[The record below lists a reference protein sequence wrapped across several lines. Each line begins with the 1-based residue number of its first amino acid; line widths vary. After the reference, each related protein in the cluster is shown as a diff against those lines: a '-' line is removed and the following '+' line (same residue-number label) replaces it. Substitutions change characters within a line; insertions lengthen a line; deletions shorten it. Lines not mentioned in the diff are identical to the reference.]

1 MRTSD
6 SSVQITTTRIRA
18 RGSAISSFFNWM
30 CVFAVVE
37 MTPPAIAN
45 INWRVFIIF
54 AIFNALW
61 VPLVYIFF
69 PETKG
74 LELEDVDHIFE
85 KGGITGG
92 VWSSPG
98 GRTVERRRTARDVE
112 VLQEN
117 EKEVDEVRIDAGGK
131 KE

>member
-1 MRTSD
+1 M
-6 SSVQITTTRIRA
+6 
-18 RGSAISSFFNWM
+18 
-30 CVFAVVE
+30 FAVVE

-45 INWRVFIIF
+45 ISWRVFIIF

-98 GRTVERRRTARDVE
+98 GRTVERRRIVRDVE
-112 VLQEN
+112 ETQEN
-117 EKEVDEVRIDAGGK
+117 EKNAIDVHVEDKGSKGD
-131 KE
+131 

>member
-1 MRTSD
+1 
-6 SSVQITTTRIRA
+6 
-18 RGSAISSFFNWM
+18 M

-45 INWRVFIIF
+45 IGWRVFVIF

-61 VPLVYIFF
+61 VPLVYAFF

-85 KGGITGG
+85 KGGFTGG

-98 GRTVERRRTARDVE
+98 GRTVERKRIARDVE
-112 VLQEN
+112 ERKVKGEGEPEEEGEKGEKGK
-117 EKEVDEVRIDAGGK
+117 EKEEGLAADVRIEDT
-131 KE
+131 KEQAEETKADD

>member
-1 MRTSD
+1 
-6 SSVQITTTRIRA
+6 
-18 RGSAISSFFNWM
+18 M

-45 INWRVFIIF
+45 IGWRVFVIF

-61 VPLVYIFF
+61 VPLVYAFF

-85 KGGITGG
+85 KGGVTGG

-98 GRTVERRRTARDVE
+98 GRTVERRRIARDVE
-112 VLQEN
+112 SAERGRKITESKEGAVDVHIEYGK
-117 EKEVDEVRIDAGGK
+117 EKDD
-131 KE
+131 

>member
-1 MRTSD
+1 
-6 SSVQITTTRIRA
+6 
-18 RGSAISSFFNWM
+18 M

-45 INWRVFIIF
+45 IGWRVFVIF
-54 AIFNALW
+54 AVFNALW
-61 VPLVYIFF
+61 VPLVYAFF
-69 PETKG
+69 PETRG

-98 GRTVERRRTARDVE
+98 GRTVERRRIARDVE
-112 VLQEN
+112 ERKAKGEGEGQTGGEKGN
-117 EKEVDEVRIDAGGK
+117 EKGQGMTDVRIEDAKVQAAAEGAKDDAGDD
-131 KE
+131 

>member
-1 MRTSD
+1 
-6 SSVQITTTRIRA
+6 
-18 RGSAISSFFNWM
+18 M

-45 INWRVFIIF
+45 IGWRVFVIF
-54 AIFNALW
+54 AVFNALW
-61 VPLVYIFF
+61 VPLVYAFF
-69 PETKG
+69 PETRG

-98 GRTVERRRTARDVE
+98 GRTVERRRIARDVE
-112 VLQEN
+112 ERKAKGEGEGQTGGEKGN
-117 EKEVDEVRIDAGGK
+117 EKGQGMTDVRIEDANVQAAAEGAKDDAGDD
-131 KE
+131 